1 MVLHMEPMPPGP
13 PGIRLQPMAVAEE
26 QQGLEPLGE
35 GQGGVEADE
44 FFLGQNRCQ
53 MCQFLVA
60 TPLKIGKYHQI
71 PFFRN
76 HVDGLSLR
84 WVSSVKS

>member
-1 MVLHMEPMPPGP
+1 MPPGP
-13 PGIRLQPMAVAEE
+13 PGIRLQPMAVAQE

-60 TPLKIGKYHQI
+60 TPLKFENITRS
-71 PFFRN
+71 PFFEIMLTVF
-76 HVDGLSLR
+76 HFDGFPVLNPKWSTI
-84 WVSSVKS
+84 